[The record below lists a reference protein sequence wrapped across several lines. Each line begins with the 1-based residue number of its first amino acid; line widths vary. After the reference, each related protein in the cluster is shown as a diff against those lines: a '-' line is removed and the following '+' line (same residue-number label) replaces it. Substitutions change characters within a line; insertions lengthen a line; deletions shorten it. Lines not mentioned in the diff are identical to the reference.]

1 MLNAVRPFSDHAY
14 GNQALRSPRDTE
26 YDALSR
32 VTRMIRQADSNCQT
46 PEAISAVARNNE
58 LWILLASDLAH
69 PDNAL
74 PDDVRAGLLL
84 LAFFSLRHGQK
95 ALAGEA
101 TTNALIDIN
110 MSVMK
115 GLRSGGGR

>member
-1 MLNAVRPFSDHAY
+1 M
-14 GNQALRSPRDTE
+14 
-26 YDALSR
+26 
-32 VTRMIRQADSNCQT
+32 RQADSNCQT

-74 PDDVRAGLLL
+74 PDDVKAGLLS

-95 ALAGEA
+95 AMAGKA
-101 TTNALIDIN
+101 TMKVLIDIN
-110 MSVMK
+110 MSVMR
-115 GLRSGGGR
+115 GLRAGGER

>member
-1 MLNAVRPFSDHAY
+1 
-14 GNQALRSPRDTE
+14 
-26 YDALSR
+26 
-32 VTRMIRQADSNCQT
+32 MIRQADSNCQT